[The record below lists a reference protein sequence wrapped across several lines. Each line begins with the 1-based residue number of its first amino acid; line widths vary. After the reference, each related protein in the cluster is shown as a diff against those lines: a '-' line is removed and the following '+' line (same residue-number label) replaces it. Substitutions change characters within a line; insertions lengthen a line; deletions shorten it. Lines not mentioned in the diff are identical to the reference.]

1 MKALLELFLTFFK
14 LGLFTF
20 GGGYAML
27 PQLKETVIEKKKWLT
42 EDEVLNMIA
51 ISESTPGPIAIN
63 MATFIGH
70 KQKGFWGSLMATIGV
85 VLPSLIIIFIVSLF
99 FEQFVNNKY
108 VAYAFVGIKCAVAFL
123 IFKTGIEMLI
133 KMKKKVLNVL
143 MFSLVFLALILFDIF
158 AVKFSSIIFILFGGI
173 IGIIAYAISNRKTR
187 EIENEEDLTKPE
199 STSTDENA
207 KVEESLKDKEETSF
221 NNEDNENNVEDKKED
236 NKKHL
241 NNKEVK

>member
-70 KQKGFWGSLMATIGV
+70 KQKGFWGSLFATLGV
-85 VLPSLIIIFIVSLF
+85 VLPSVIIIFVISLF
-99 FEQFVNNKY
+99 FEQFVSNKY
-108 VAYAFVGIKCAVAFL
+108 VSYAFVGIKCAVAFL
-123 IFKTGIEMLI
+123 ILKTGIEMFV
-133 KMKKKVLNVL
+133 KMKKKALNVI
-143 MFSLVFLALILFDIF
+143 MFLIIFALIILFDIF
-158 AVKFSSIIFILFGGI
+158 AVDFSSIIFILVGGI
-173 IGIIAYAISNRKTR
+173 IGIIVYAVNNKILKEKQLTENDFSKR
-187 EIENEEDLTKPE
+187 EETDNKENEETL
-199 STSTDENA
+199 
-207 KVEESLKDKEETSF
+207 VEQNKEE
-221 NNEDNENNVEDKKED
+221 N
-236 NKKHL
+236 L

>member
-70 KQKGFWGSLMATIGV
+70 KQKGFWGSLFATLGV
-85 VLPSLIIIFIVSLF
+85 VLPSVIIIFVISLF
-99 FEQFVNNKY
+99 FEQFVSNKY
-108 VAYAFVGIKCAVAFL
+108 VSYAFVGIKCAVAFL
-123 IFKTGIEMLI
+123 ILKTGIEMFV
-133 KMKKKVLNVL
+133 KMKKKALNVI
-143 MFSLVFLALILFDIF
+143 MFLIIFALIILFDIF
-158 AVKFSSIIFILFGGI
+158 AIDFSSIIFILLGGI
-173 IGIIAYAISNRKTR
+173 IGIIAYAVNNKTLKEKQLTENDFSKR
-187 EIENEEDLTKPE
+187 EETVNKENEE
-199 STSTDENA
+199 TS
-207 KVEESLKDKEETSF
+207 VEQNKEE
-221 NNEDNENNVEDKKED
+221 N
-236 NKKHL
+236 L